1 MTVLPSFALQPLP
14 LLIKWAALT
23 PLVFLAAPALG
34 YDFSGT
40 TVNLNQASNQEAWI
54 VRGAGT
60 LNAEGA
66 RMLTV
71 DAYGASR
78 LVFKSSIVGGRGVG
92 VREGGHIEMLGGRVN
107 STSQGVGLHGNSTG
121 SLTDVEITAGSAGL
135 SVASEASL
143 YALRVN
149 STGGSSGLQI
159 AAGDALVVDSTLTGG
174 VGVALQDDLTGIAVP
189 GRLTLNNTRVEGING
204 AAIQVQQLDAG
215 APVIAE
221 VTVGTGTE
229 LIGSNGVML
238 NVNRAEADITLNVL
252 GNRDLLSG
260 HIVVSEGR
268 VGLNMLDS
276 SITGDLQASA
286 GATLD
291 TVMQNST
298 LSGDVLLDTT
308 SQASLTLVQNSQW
321 VGNAS
326 LDSASTLDL
335 QMDHSQFTG
344 DIDILGASTV
354 TALAVDSQLAGNFNA
369 DGSSTLDL
377 KLGQSQFTGDV
388 NSSGGS
394 IVTALAVGS
403 QLTGNFTAEGASTL
417 DLQLGQSQFTGD
429 IVSREGSTV
438 GVAAEG
444 SVLTGNVLV
453 AADSSLDLALS
464 QSQMTGDV
472 LAEAG
477 ADMALSLSNGSVLT
491 GRLENVDTL
500 ALNSG
505 AQWNM
510 TADNSVGELNMDGG
524 RINFGDASQFLTL
537 NASSLAGNGTFAMDV
552 DFPSG
557 QHDFLNIEGNATGSH
572 ELLIASTGAD
582 PVFDTS
588 LHLVHADTGDAEFGL
603 VGGDVD
609 FGTWSY
615 GLVKDGND
623 WFLDANHKTI
633 SPGTESVLALFNA
646 GPTVWYGELST
657 LRTRMGELRLNG
669 GQSGA
674 WMRGYG
680 NKFNVATENGLG
692 YKQTQQ
698 GFSLGAD
705 APLPWGDGQWL
716 VGVMAGHSDS
726 DLSMRRGTSATVK
739 SNYVGAYATW
749 LDADTGYYFDG
760 VVKANRFN
768 NDSKVNLSD
777 GKRAKGDYDNTGV
790 GGSLEFGKHIALGNG
805 YFVEPYTQVSAVA
818 IEGKDYTL
826 DNGMRAEGEAT
837 RSLLGKL
844 GATAGRTFDLGE
856 GAYAQPYVR
865 AAYAHEFAKSNTV
878 QVNDNSF
885 NNDLSGSRGELGTG
899 IAVSM
904 NDKWQVHADFDY
916 ANGDSIE
923 QPWGASVGLRY
934 SW

>member
-1 MTVLPSFALQPLP
+1 MLALQHFQLKPLHLVVRWAAVAP
-14 LLIKWAALT
+14 LLLVVPQALAGELDGGSRT
-23 PLVFLAAPALG
+23 IDSSTSTQAWTLENRSTLIANGA
-34 YDFSGT
+34 T
-40 TVNLNQASNQEAWI
+40 TLDINASNSTLTMTNSQTNGAVRLDTGSIGTFTGGVITATGPTSNALDVVRAQARIIGTALSGVRAMVVTGSTVQVDGSVLTGNVREAVTLAHGDATFSNSQLKGVAAGVWI
-54 VRGAGT
+54 QTQLTARTGA
-60 LNAEGA
+60 N
-66 RMLTV
+66 
-71 DAYGASR
+71 R
-78 LVFKSSIVGGRGVG
+78 LVLDNS
-92 VREGGHIEMLGGRVN
+92 RV
-107 STSQGVGLHGNSTG
+107 
-121 SLTDVEITAGSAGL
+121 EATAGSAIKVSRL
-135 SVASEASL
+135 ASSV
-143 YALRVN
+143 VN
-149 STGGSSGLQI
+149 DHT
-159 AAGDALVVDSTLTGG
+159 DVDITIG
-174 VGVALQDDLTGIAVP
+174 Q
-189 GRLTLNNTRVEGING
+189 
-204 AAIQVQQLDAG
+204 
-215 APVIAE
+215 
-221 VTVGTGTE
+221 GTE
-229 LIGSNGVML
+229 LIGSNGNML
-238 NVNRAEADITLNVL
+238 EVADDNFSVVFNVIGNDQLAGNILIDGDSDLQVNLSGSTVTGDIRAGTGSTLGTSLVGSTLN
-252 GNRDLLSG
+252 GNFSVDQA
-260 HIVVSEGR
+260 SEAS
-268 VGLNMLDS
+268 LALDGS
-276 SITGDLQASA
+276 EMTGDISA
-286 GATLD
+286 G
-291 TVMQNST
+291 
-298 LSGDVLLDTT
+298 G
-308 SQASLTLVQNSQW
+308 
-321 VGNAS
+321 
-326 LDSASTLDL
+326 ASTLAA
-335 QMDHSQFTG
+335 QFSQSRFTG
-344 DIDILGASTV
+344 DISGTGGSTV
-354 TALAVDSQLAGNFNA
+354 DVVAQ
-369 DGSSTLDL
+369 GSE
-377 KLGQSQFTGDV
+377 
-388 NSSGGS
+388 
-394 IVTALAVGS
+394 
-403 QLTGNFTAEGASTL
+403 LTGNISAAGASGL
-417 DLQLGQSQFTGD
+417 DAQLNQTRFTGD
-429 IVSREGSTV
+429 ISSIEGSTASV
-438 GVAAEG
+438 SAQG
-444 SVLTGNVLV
+444 SQLFGNIVV
-453 AADSSLDLALS
+453 DATSQFNLALD
-464 QSQMTGDV
+464 QSQLTGDV

-500 ALNSG
+500 AVDSG

-510 TADNSVGELNMDGG
+510 TADNSVGELRMDGG

-537 NASSLAGNGTFAMDV
+537 NAGSLAGNGTFAMDV

-572 ELLIASTGAD
+572 ELLISSTGTD
-582 PVFDTS
+582 PVIDTS
-588 LHLVHADTGDAEFGL
+588 LHLVHADSGDAEFDL

-615 GLVKDGND
+615 GLVKNGND

-692 YKQTQQ
+692 YKQNQQ

-726 DLSMRRGTSATVK
+726 DLTMRRGTTATVK
-739 SNYVGAYATW
+739 SNYVGVYATW
-749 LDADTGYYFDG
+749 LDADSGYYFDG
-760 VVKANRFN
+760 VLKANRFN

-790 GGSLEFGKHIALGNG
+790 GGSVEFGKHIVLGNG
-805 YFVEPYTQVSAVA
+805 YFVEPYTQLSAVA

-826 DNGMRAEGEAT
+826 DNGMRAEGEVT

-899 IAVSM
+899 IAVSV

-923 QPWGASVGLRY
+923 QPWGASVGMRY

>member
-14 LLIKWAALT
+14 LLIRWAALT
-23 PLVFLAAPALG
+23 PLMFLAAPALG
-34 YDFSGT
+34 YEFNGG
-40 TVNLNQASNQEAWI
+40 TVNLNQASNSEDWT

-60 LNAEGA
+60 LNAVGA
-66 RMLTV
+66 SMLTV
-71 DAYGASR
+71 EAYAASR
-78 LVFKSSIVGGRGVG
+78 LVFQDSTVRGSG
-92 VREGGHIEMLGGRVN
+92 IAVRTGSQLEMLGGRVE
-107 STSQGVGLHGNSTG
+107 STSLGVGLHGKSTG
-121 SLTDVEITAGSAGL
+121 SLTDVEITSRLAGL

-143 YALRVN
+143 YALRVH
-149 STGGSSGLQI
+149 STGGSYGLQI

-174 VGVALQDDLTGIAVP
+174 AGVALQNDLTGITVP
-189 GRLTLNNTRVEGING
+189 GRLTLNNTRVEGTNG
-204 AAIQVQQLDAG
+204 AAIQVKQLTAG
-215 APVIAE
+215 APVAAE
-221 VTVGTGTE
+221 VTVGAGTE
-229 LIGSNGVML
+229 LIGSDGVML
-238 NVNRAEADITLNVL
+238 SVDKAEADITLNVL
-252 GNRDLLSG
+252 GNHNLLSG
-260 HIVVSEGR
+260 HIVVSQGK

-276 SITGDLQASA
+276 SITGDLQAGA

-298 LSGDVLLDTT
+298 LSGDVLLDDNAK
-308 SQASLTLVQNSQW
+308 ASMTLVQNSQW

-326 LDSASTLDL
+326 LDLASTLDL
-335 QMDHSQFTG
+335 QMEHSQFTG

-354 TALAVDSQLAGNFNA
+354 TALAVGSQLA
-369 DGSSTLDL
+369 
-377 KLGQSQFTGDV
+377 
-388 NSSGGS
+388 
-394 IVTALAVGS
+394 
-403 QLTGNFTAEGASTL
+403 GNFTAEGASTL

-429 IVSREGSTV
+429 IVSRGGSTV
-438 GVAAEG
+438 GVTAEG

-453 AADSSLDLALS
+453 DADSTFKLALN
-464 QSQMTGDV
+464 QSQLTGDV

-477 ADMALSLSNGSVLT
+477 ADMALSLSNGSILT

-500 ALNSG
+500 AIDTG

-510 TADNSVGELNMDGG
+510 TADNSVGELNMNGG

-537 NASSLAGNGTFAMDV
+537 NVSSLAGNGTFAMDV

-557 QHDFLNIEGNATGSH
+557 QHDFLNIEGNASGNH

-588 LHLVHADTGDAEFGL
+588 LHLVHAETGDAEFGL

-680 NKFNVATENGLG
+680 NKFNVASENGLG

-716 VGVMAGHSDS
+716 AGVMAGHSDS

-739 SNYVGAYATW
+739 SNYVGVYATW
-749 LDADTGYYFDG
+749 LDASSGYYFDG
-760 VVKANRFN
+760 VLKANRFN

-826 DNGMRAEGEAT
+826 DNGMRAEGEVT

-865 AAYAHEFAKSNTV
+865 AAYAHEFAKSNKV

-885 NNDLSGSRGELGTG
+885 NNDLSGSRGELGAG
-899 IAVSM
+899 IAVSV

>member
-1 MTVLPSFALQPLP
+1 MFALQKFRLKPLH
-14 LLIKWAALT
+14 IVVRWAAVG
-23 PLVFLAAPALG
+23 PLMLSMSHSLA
-34 YDFSGT
+34 GT
-40 TVNLNQASNQEAWI
+40 VENGATATINANTNTEAWI
-54 VRGAGT
+54 VRNLST

-66 RMLTV
+66 TTLGVNVTNSTLNMTSTQVSGTGVRLEANSRGTFAGGAITADDRSNALDVVRSQASVSNMALLGDRGLVVTASTVQVDGSVLTGRTREALTLAHG
-71 DAYGASR
+71 DATVSNSQLTGVQAGVWLQTQLTERTGTNR
-78 LVFKSSIVGGRGVG
+78 LVLNNSRV
-92 VREGGHIEMLGGRVN
+92 EG
-107 STSQGVGLHGNSTG
+107 
-121 SLTDVEITAGSAGL
+121 TAGSAIKVARL
-135 SVASEASL
+135 APSV
-143 YALRVN
+143 VHDH
-149 STGGSSGLQI
+149 T
-159 AAGDALVVDSTLTGG
+159 DVDIT
-174 VGVALQDDLTGIAVP
+174 I
-189 GRLTLNNTRVEGING
+189 G
-204 AAIQVQQLDAG
+204 A
-215 APVIAE
+215 
-221 VTVGTGTE
+221 GTE
-229 LIGSNGVML
+229 LIGSNGTML
-238 NVNRAEADITLNVL
+238 EVSDDNFSVVFNVVDNNQLA
-252 GNRDLLSG
+252 GNILIDGASDLQVNLQGST
-260 HIVVSEGR
+260 V
-268 VGLNMLDS
+268 
-276 SITGDLQASA
+276 TGDIRA
-286 GATLD
+286 GTGSTLD
-291 TVMQNST
+291 TLLQSSKLVGNFGVDQASEASLALDGSEMTGDISAAGAST
-298 LSGDVLLDTT
+298 LATQFGQSRFTGDISGVGGSTVGVVAQG
-308 SQASLTLVQNSQW
+308 SELT
-321 VGNAS
+321 GNISAAG
-326 LDSASTLDL
+326 ASTLDA
-335 QMDHSQFTG
+335 QFSQSRFTG
-344 DIDILGASTV
+344 DISSVEGSTATV
-354 TALAVDSQLAGNFNA
+354 SAQ
-369 DGSSTLDL
+369 
-377 KLGQSQFTGDV
+377 
-388 NSSGGS
+388 
-394 IVTALAVGS
+394 GS
-403 QLTGNFTAEGASTL
+403 QLTGNIIVDAASTFSLAL
-417 DLQLGQSQFTGD
+417 DQSQL
-429 IVSREGSTV
+429 I
-438 GVAAEG
+438 
-444 SVLTGNVLV
+444 
-453 AADSSLDLALS
+453 
-464 QSQMTGDV
+464 GDV
-472 LAEAG
+472 LAEEG
-477 ADMALSLSNGSVLT
+477 AAMALSLSNGSLLT
-491 GRLENVDTL
+491 GRLENVGTL
-500 ALNSG
+500 AVNTG

-510 TADNSVGELNMDGG
+510 TTNNNVGALSMDGG

-537 NASSLAGNGTFAMDV
+537 NTSSLAGNGTFAMDV

-557 QHDFLNIEGNATGSH
+557 QHDFLNIEGNASGSH
-572 ELLIASTGAD
+572 ELLIASTGTD
-582 PVFDTS
+582 PVIDTS
-588 LHLVHADTGDAEFGL
+588 LHLVHADSGDAEFGL

-615 GLVKDGND
+615 GLVKNGND

-749 LDADTGYYFDG
+749 LDASSGYYFDG

-790 GGSLEFGKHIALGNG
+790 GASLEFGKHIALGNG

-826 DNGMRAEGEAT
+826 DNGMRAEGEMT

-856 GAYAQPYVR
+856 GAYVQPYVR

-885 NNDLSGSRGELGTG
+885 SNDLSGSRGELGTG
-899 IAVSM
+899 IAVSV

-923 QPWGASVGLRY
+923 QPWGASVGVRY